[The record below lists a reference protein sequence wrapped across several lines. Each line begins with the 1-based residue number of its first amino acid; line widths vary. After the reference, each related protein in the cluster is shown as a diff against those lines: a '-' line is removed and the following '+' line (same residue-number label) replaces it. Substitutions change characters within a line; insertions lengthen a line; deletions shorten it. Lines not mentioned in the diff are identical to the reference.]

1 MSLTNLTKSDNIYYM
16 ITSEDMKR
24 LETIDTK
31 KHRLDNLAKACAD
44 AKSDDMKSMWYMKLK
59 KLAKEYNMM
68 DYFGR
73 LIH

>member
-1 MSLTNLTKSDNIYYM
+1 M

-59 KLAKEYNMM
+59 KLAKEYDMM
-68 DYFGR
+68 SYFAR